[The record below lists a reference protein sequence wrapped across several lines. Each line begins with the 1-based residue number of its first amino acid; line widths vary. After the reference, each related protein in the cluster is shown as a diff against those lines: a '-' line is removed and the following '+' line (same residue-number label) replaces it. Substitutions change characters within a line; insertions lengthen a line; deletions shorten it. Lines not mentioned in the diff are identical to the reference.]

1 MKPITIKS
9 CQQRAADKKLT
20 LIQAFFEIYQERLDQ
35 GAANE
40 RRSLHAALRNSGRNG
55 CQCCSNTDAAIT
67 LSTRRSHP

>member
-35 GAANE
+35 GE
-40 RRSLHAALRNSGRNG
+40 RPMSDVAYTQSDLAMECLGLFCLDN
-55 CQCCSNTDAAIT
+55 CTVI
-67 LSTRRSHP
+67 